1 MNKRKLLAAVVGVVA
16 LPLVVLSSVGVRASS
31 HPTEQAD
38 LGVAR
43 STQDLEAV
51 VSQPGP
57 LTVETVTGAKWEVDR
72 SGVINLSHP
81 KAKAAGLK
89 DGPEPIEIDFHA
101 IRHPSR
107 GLFIVDT
114 GVEHALKNDPEHAAI
129 RGPVASFMHVEKM
142 AVENDTKTWLA
153 KQNEPLAGV
162 FLTHLH
168 LDHVSG
174 MPDVPSATPI
184 YAGPGET
191 APRDALNLF
200 SKPIIDRALA
210 GHGAIKEWKFA
221 SDPSGAFEGVLD
233 VFGDGTL
240 WALSVPGHTPGS
252 TAYLA
257 RTKNGPVLMVGD
269 ACHTKWGWEHDV
281 EPGTF
286 SHDKVHS
293 VGSLGR
299 LRAFVA
305 KHPEIDV
312 RLGHQRLK

>member
-1 MNKRKLLAAVVGVVA
+1 MNKRKALAVVVGVLA
-16 LPLVVLSSVGVRASS
+16 LPVIGLSAIGVRASS
-31 HPTEQAD
+31 HPVEKAD
-38 LGVAR
+38 LGVVR
-43 STQDLEAV
+43 STSDLEAV
-51 VSQPGP
+51 VSVPGP
-57 LTVETVTGAKWEVDR
+57 LSVETVTGAKWEVDR
-72 SGVINLSHP
+72 SGMINLEHP
-81 KAKAAGLK
+81 KAKEAGLK

-114 GVEHALKNDPEHAAI
+114 GVERALFEDPAHSAI
-129 RGPVASFMHVEKM
+129 RGPVAKFMHVEKM
-142 AVENDTKTWLA
+142 VRGNDTATWLA
-153 KQNEPLAGV
+153 KQDVPLAGV

-184 YAGPGET
+184 YAGAGET
-191 APRDALNLF
+191 APREALNLF

-210 GHGAIKEWKFA
+210 GHGAIREWKFEA
-221 SDPSGAFEGVLD
+221 DKSGAFVGVLD

-257 RTKNGPVLMVGD
+257 RTTKGPVLMVGD
-269 ACHTKWGWEHDV
+269 ACHTQWGWEHDV

-286 SHDKVHS
+286 SHDREKS
-293 VGSLGR
+293 KDSLAR

-305 KHPEIDV
+305 KHPDIDV
-312 RLGHQRLK
+312 RLGHQRMQ